1 MTWLSAGVSDV
12 LEVSDEEGDQ
22 EGRREEFSGAAKP
35 KTFGSRFWAL
45 GDVSDATDSESKGE
59 KDAATSVE
67 EAFPEARFVRR
78 ALAEG
83 FTVDE
88 VLKAGEHLLLNP
100 AATLGSCTKSTNLK
114 GNGLLARRIVDS
126 VAKRRKSSIKPRKG
140 PLPRARISQPLT
152 IGDKLDEAFTAKLK
166 KLGFLLQLDKKM
178 RQLFQ
183 GKEMKVSRERDESCA
198 GLREEDDKEVFLATE
213 EERRELIFGS
223 TTGRLE
229 TR

>member
-1 MTWLSAGVSDV
+1 MGRKLTLVPGAKTWLSAGVSDV

-22 EGRREEFSGAAKP
+22 EGRQQSSSPGPIQVGMKGKVARSFSAPSKGFREEFSGAAKP

-45 GDVSDATDSESKGE
+45 GDVSDATDSELEGE
-59 KDAATSVE
+59 KDAATSIE

-100 AATLGSCTKSTNLK
+100 AATSGSCTKSTNLK

-126 VAKRRKSSIKPRKG
+126 VAKRRKSSVKPWKG
-140 PLPRARISQPLT
+140 PLPEGAI
-152 IGDKLDEAFTAKLK
+152 A
-166 KLGFLLQLDKKM
+166 
-178 RQLFQ
+178 
-183 GKEMKVSRERDESCA
+183 ES
-198 GLREEDDKEVFLATE
+198 
-213 EERRELIFGS
+213 
-223 TTGRLE
+223 
-229 TR
+229 